1 MLGRLRMDVSSCIE
15 AYCRL
20 SDSVFRKVAHR
31 VTLKGNVQ
39 ARFDSH
45 ALERAIK
52 EIVKQ
57 QGLNEDVLLKE
68 NMDSGCKVS
77 VSQSLKFYQLVD
89 SFRSFV
95 CATRG
100 ENRSITHLTSYK
112 SDR

>member
-15 AYCRL
+15 AYSRL

-57 QGLNEDVLLKE
+57 QGLHEDALLKE

-77 VSQSLKFYQLVD
+77 VSQSLQILPI
-89 SFRSFV
+89 
-95 CATRG
+95 G
-100 ENRSITHLTSYK
+100 
-112 SDR
+112 